1 MLIRVN
7 YPIREKYNVDEF
19 IEITKLDREKSLYPN
34 LKIKDIVNIDNNY
47 RLLNECYLKNCEKEL
62 ERLNKL
68 RKNWINKSTVIL
80 NKYIHNK
87 INLMKYNA
95 EIKIIDDKYYNSL
108 AF

>member
-47 RLLNECYLKNCEKEL
+47 RLLN
-62 ERLNKL
+62 
-68 RKNWINKSTVIL
+68 
-80 NKYIHNK
+80 
-87 INLMKYNA
+87 
-95 EIKIIDDKYYNSL
+95 
-108 AF
+108 